1 MQLSTLSV
9 YIYVLEDIEN
19 SHFSKLCVLFLV
31 PNLLVLFIYNYILFS
46 PFMWNLQ
53 EIPPLTIIVNIFQMI
68 TFYI

>member
-31 PNLLVLFIYNYILFS
+31 PNLLVLFIYN
-46 PFMWNLQ
+46 
-53 EIPPLTIIVNIFQMI
+53 
-68 TFYI
+68 

>member
-31 PNLLVLFIYNYILFS
+31 TNLLVLFIYN
-46 PFMWNLQ
+46 
-53 EIPPLTIIVNIFQMI
+53 
-68 TFYI
+68 